1 MNNLGVEIGGNFVS
15 FAELRSD
22 VQACYRKGM
31 GSNFCFL
38 PETVEAL
45 LGYIAAQQS
54 VHPTLL
60 ESADLQA
67 VSTPEHSA
75 TSQTDQ
81 SPQQRG

>member
-22 VQACYRKGM
+22 VQACYRKGV

-45 LGYIAAQQS
+45 LDYIAAQQS
-54 VHPTLL
+54 VQADGAKCACPEPQISTLVNPGFCIICKL
-60 ESADLQA
+60 
-67 VSTPEHSA
+67 P
-75 TSQTDQ
+75 
-81 SPQQRG
+81 RR

>member
-45 LGYIAAQQS
+45 LDYIAAQQS
-54 VHPTLL
+54 VQRTVLYC
-60 ESADLQA
+60 
-67 VSTPEHSA
+67 
-75 TSQTDQ
+75 
-81 SPQQRG
+81 PQCGNKYDGVLCVECGFTTKPNGR

>member
-38 PETVEAL
+38 PKTVEAL
-45 LGYIAAQQS
+45 LDYIAAQQS
-54 VHPTLL
+54 FAPDGEAVCTCGD
-60 ESADLQA
+60 DLFNVNPDGKCA
-67 VSTPEHSA
+67 WCKLP
-75 TSQTDQ
+75 
-81 SPQQRG
+81 RR

>member
-45 LGYIAAQQS
+45 LDYIAAQQS
-54 VHPTLL
+54 VQPTNGGRC
-60 ESADLQA
+60 EICN
-67 VSTPEHSA
+67 TPMNEHRKIITHGFKPAIS
-75 TSQTDQ
+75 
-81 SPQQRG
+81 G

>member
-15 FAELRSD
+15 FVELRSD

-45 LGYIAAQQS
+45 LDYITAQQS
-54 VHPTLL
+54 VQPTAFGVGTQAEFPLL
-60 ESADLQA
+60 GGTQAEES
-67 VSTPEHSA
+67 PA
-75 TSQTDQ
+75 TH
-81 SPQQRG
+81 GGG

>member
-45 LGYIAAQQS
+45 LDYIAAQQPRA
-54 VHPTLL
+54 VDLPN
-60 ESADLQA
+60 ESRQPSWCDDGLDDA
-67 VSTPEHSA
+67 VIGSLP
-75 TSQTDQ
+75 
-81 SPQQRG
+81 

>member
-45 LGYIAAQQS
+45 LDYIAAQHRVQ
-54 VHPTLL
+54 PTC
-60 ESADLQA
+60 
-67 VSTPEHSA
+67 STCGAKLRSGDIWWNECENCHSKIA
-75 TSQTDQ
+75 S
-81 SPQQRG
+81 G

>member
-45 LGYIAAQQS
+45 LDYITAQQS
-54 VHPTLL
+54 VQPTIATAAL
-60 ESADLQA
+60 EDSPFETGIRRNA
-67 VSTPEHSA
+67 VI
-75 TSQTDQ
+75 Q
-81 SPQQRG
+81 SNRNSG